1 MTKKLRWGSAFIVLV
16 SLPLYA
22 NVEEKLKDLESPDD
36 SKVIAAAQWLGKEE
50 EKKAVDPLIRLA
62 KSERSPLVRIHAIS
76 ALGLIKEKGKTT
88 TELRQLI
95 EQENHKTVVYSAL
108 VAILNIKDTDNA
120 DFRRA
125 LEISEQKH
133 QDDPYIR
140 DITQRIRKII
150 SK

>member
-1 MTKKLRWGSAFIVLV
+1 MTAKSLRQPSGLEKK
-16 SLPLYA
+16 
-22 NVEEKLKDLESPDD
+22 KK
-36 SKVIAAAQWLGKEE
+36 
-50 EKKAVDPLIRLA
+50 KKAVDPLIRLA